1 MKKLSLI
8 LTIFLGLF
16 FTLNMRSQAFQ
27 SGEYFKFQIS
37 YGFVN
42 AGIATMN
49 LSETTYDGKKVFHAK
64 GYGYTTG
71 VTKSVFKVQDDYQSY
86 FDIRTGQPYRYI
98 RKINEGG
105 YTKNEEGF
113 FQYAKNNVLVK
124 DYKRNEQKNIS
135 NTNKNIQDIISSFYY
150 LRNQSKIN
158 SMKVGETIQIDMF
171 FDQEVYKFKLKLLG
185 REEIK
190 TKFGKVKTLK
200 FRPYVQSGR
209 VFKEEESLTLWV
221 SDDENKI
228 PVKIQASLLVG
239 SLKAELIEYK
249 GLKNTTT
256 FRK

>member
-1 MKKLSLI
+1 MRSYLFNLI
-8 LTIFLGLF
+8 LVLF
-16 FTLNMRSQAFQ
+16 TSIASYSQAFQ
-27 SGEYFKFQIS
+27 SGEYFKFQVS
-37 YGFVN
+37 YGIVN
-42 AGIATMN
+42 AGIATLHLN
-49 LSETTYDGKKVFHAK
+49 ETTYDGKKVFHAK

-71 VTKSVFKVQDDYQSY
+71 VTKAVFKVQDDYQSY

-124 DYKRNEQKNIS
+124 DNKNNSQKNVA
-135 NTNKNIQDIISSFYY
+135 NNNRNIQDIISSFYY
-150 LRNQSKIN
+150 LRNHPKIN
-158 SMKVGETIQIDMF
+158 QMKKGEMIEIDMF
-171 FDQEVYKFKLKLLG
+171 FDSEVYKFKLKLLG
-185 REEIK
+185 KEEIK

-228 PVKIQASLLVG
+228 PLKIQASLLVG

-249 GLKNTTT
+249 GLKNKTT
-256 FRK
+256 FSK

>member
-1 MKKLSLI
+1 MRSYLFNLI
-8 LTIFLGLF
+8 LVLF
-16 FTLNMRSQAFQ
+16 TSIASYSQAFQ
-27 SGEYFKFQIS
+27 SGEYFKFQVS
-37 YGFVN
+37 YGIVN
-42 AGIATMN
+42 AGIATLHLN
-49 LSETTYDGKKVFHAK
+49 ETTNDGKKVFHAK

-71 VTKSVFKVQDDYQSY
+71 VTKAVFKVQDDYQSY

-124 DYKRNEQKNIS
+124 DHKNNSQKNVA
-135 NTNKNIQDIISSFYY
+135 NNNRNIQDIISSFYY
-150 LRNQSKIN
+150 LRNHPKIN
-158 SMKVGETIQIDMF
+158 QMKKGEMIEIDMF
-171 FDQEVYKFKLKLLG
+171 FDSEVYKFKLKLLG
-185 REEIK
+185 KEEIK

-228 PVKIQASLLVG
+228 PLKIQASLLVG

-249 GLKNTTT
+249 GLKNKTT
-256 FRK
+256 FTK